1 MLRPETGNELASFN
15 RIRLIIKYL
24 IESRSL
30 LFLFL
35 TEVPTAFLSFFVNE
49 NIKIPEYHYVSKV
62 ARNCNAI
69 GLIKYHKLCKRV
81 YHDHITVFVSVPLQ
95 FACDCISQS
104 LQNERIMT
112 SS

>member
-1 MLRPETGNELASFN
+1 MLLPETGNEFASFN
-15 RIRLIIKYL
+15 WIRLITKYL

-69 GLIKYHKLCKRV
+69 GLI
-81 YHDHITVFVSVPLQ
+81 ISTTNSVSE
-95 FACDCISQS
+95 FFMTISRS
-104 LQNERIMT
+104 FKFP
-112 SS
+112 

>member
-35 TEVPTAFLSFFVNE
+35 TEVPTAFLSFFLSFFVNE
-49 NIKIPEYHYVSKV
+49 NIKIPEYHCVSKV

-69 GLIKYHKLCKRV
+69 GLTKYHKLCKRV
-81 YHDHITVFVSVPLQ
+81 YHDHITVLVSVP
-95 FACDCISQS
+95 
-104 LQNERIMT
+104 
-112 SS
+112 